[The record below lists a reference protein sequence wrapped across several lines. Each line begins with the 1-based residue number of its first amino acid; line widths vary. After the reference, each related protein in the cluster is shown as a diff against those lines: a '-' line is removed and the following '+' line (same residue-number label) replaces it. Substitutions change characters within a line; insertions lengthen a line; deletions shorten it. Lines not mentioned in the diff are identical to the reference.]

1 MQTGPERS
9 GTGQFAGLP
18 QPVTGKTPESRESGK
33 WPARCNLFP
42 EPAVLVGHVVEDEAE
57 LKRLMVQGLG
67 GDAHAWR
74 TLLTAVRRPLED
86 YFRRRMAGHADIE
99 DLVQETLLAIHA
111 KRATFDPRQPF
122 GPWCYAVA
130 RYKMIDHLRREGRR
144 PTAPLE
150 DAGDVAGPSTT
161 EDGVMRRDLRR
172 LLARLPLRQRQLIE
186 DTRLAGYSMAE
197 AAERRGVTEGAAKV
211 SVHRGLKVVS
221 EEVQRDAD

>member
-1 MQTGPERS
+1 ME
-9 GTGQFAGLP
+9 AA
-18 QPVTGKTPESRESGK
+18 VTG
-33 WPARCNLFP
+33 ACNRT
-42 EPAVLVGHVVEDEAE
+42 AGTVVIGSHVVEDEAE

-67 GDAHAWR
+67 GYAHAWR
-74 TLLTAVRRPLED
+74 ALLTAVRKPLED

-130 RYKMIDHLRREGRR
+130 RYKMIDHLRRERRR

-150 DAGDVAGPSTT
+150 DAGDIAGPLTAEGGAIRS
-161 EDGVMRRDLRR
+161 DLRR

-186 DTRLAGYSMAE
+186 DTRLEGYSMAE

-211 SVHRGLKVVS
+211 SVHRGLKAVS
-221 EEVQRDAD
+221 EDVQKDEPRDAN